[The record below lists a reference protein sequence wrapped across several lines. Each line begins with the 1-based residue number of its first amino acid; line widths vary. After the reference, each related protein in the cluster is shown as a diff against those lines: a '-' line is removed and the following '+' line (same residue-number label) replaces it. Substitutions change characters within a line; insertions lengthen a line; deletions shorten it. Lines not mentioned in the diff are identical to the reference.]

1 MPMSPLCRR
10 VHAGI
15 VTKRGLVSIGVA
27 AAIGA
32 ELIGRLAPEI
42 ESAGFHSLWVN
53 DNPGADSL
61 AVLEAAADA
70 TSSLTLATGVLPVDR
85 RPPAEILGALEARRL
100 PRERLMLGIGSGA
113 RSRGALALVSEA
125 AAELRSVAASRIL
138 VGALGPRM
146 RRLAVSEADGVLLS
160 WLTPDAAREQSAE
173 ARAAASGPHVALYV
187 RTALDPASQRRLHIE
202 KHRYASIPAY
212 AANFTR
218 QRAHVDE
225 TVLDAASHDVSD
237 RIGIYR
243 EALDDVVLRAIT
255 PADTLEDYLRF
266 VNQAK
271 ALL

>member
-1 MPMSPLCRR
+1 
-10 VHAGI
+10 
-15 VTKRGLVSIGVA
+15 VA
-27 AAIGA
+27 AAIGP

-42 ESAGFHSLWVN
+42 ESAGFRSLWVN

-61 AVLEAAADA
+61 AALEAAASA
-70 TSSLTLATGVLPVDR
+70 TSHLLLATGVVPVDR
-85 RPPAEILGALEARRL
+85 RPPAEISAALDGRRL
-100 PRERLMLGIGSGA
+100 PQERLILGIGSGA

-125 AAELRSVAASRIL
+125 AAELRSAVAARIV
-138 VGALGPRM
+138 VGALGPKM

-160 WLTPDAAREQSAE
+160 WLTPDAARKQSAE
-173 ARAAASGPHVALYV
+173 AREAASSPHIALYV

-225 TVLDAASHDVSD
+225 TVLDAATHAVSD
-237 RIGIYR
+237 RLGIYR
-243 EALDDVVLRAIT
+243 DAVDEVVLRAIT
-255 PADTLEDYLRF
+255 PADTLEDYLTF
-266 VNQAK
+266 VNQAR